1 MFYESP
7 AATADMTVLPGVL
20 GCRHLRRTIQVRLGT
35 NTLRLP
41 GGTSIFTVSRQQFM
55 KHPGWTLPICHFSF
69 SISDLTLPIS
79 YLSLYIAKSFDIC
92 YLTNEKCEMENGGG
106 D

>member
-1 MFYESP
+1 
-7 AATADMTVLPGVL
+7 
-20 GCRHLRRTIQVRLGT
+20 
-35 NTLRLP
+35 
-41 GGTSIFTVSRQQFM
+41 M
-55 KHPGWTLPICHFSF
+55 KHSGWTLPICHFSF